1 MTAATFDRTTYVR
14 NLIAHEAA
22 TGADALLRMLQREV
36 GNDGFD
42 FLLEQVLIRALEL
55 NSVVL
60 SVLGGDDD
68 RDTHEMNNR
77 VHGESTDRGNA

>member
-1 MTAATFDRTTYVR
+1 MKADLRNRIAFDA
-14 NLIAHEAA
+14 IA
-22 TGADALLRMLQREV
+22 GADALLRMLQREV

-42 FLLEQVLIRALEL
+42 FLLEQALIRALDL

-68 RDTHEMNNR
+68 RDTHEMNQR
-77 VHGESTDRGNA
+77 VHGR